1 MDLTELFCEIDDFCQ
16 DWLATFSSISF
27 PANGNSLP
35 KHCRLSLSEV
45 MTISIHF
52 HQSSYRT
59 FKDYYLKNVCQNLTD
74 YFPKLVSYNRMV
86 ELMPNVLT
94 ACLYYLNSR
103 QGQVTGISFVDS
115 TAIPVC
121 HPKRIKRNKVFKE
134 TAKLSKSSMGWYFG
148 FKLHLADA
156 TTRRFPP
163 HVLHQAIIND
173 CGEILSCKITPGN
186 VDDRTHLPSMTQG
199 ISGKIFGD
207 KGYIKQELFE
217 ELLNKGLQLI
227 TPLKSNMKNK
237 LILMDD
243 KISLR
248 KRSLIETVNDQLKN
262 ISYLVHSRHRSLHNF
277 MLNLITALIAYTHQP
292 KKPSLKLDEY
302 AQNFFSIV
310 PI

>member
-1 MDLTELFCEIDDFCQ
+1 MDLTEFFCEIDDFCQ
-16 DWLATFSSISF
+16 DWLATFSSTFF
-27 PANGNSLP
+27 PTNGNSLP

-45 MTISIHF
+45 MTIAIHF

-59 FKDYYLKNVCQNLTD
+59 FKAYYIKHVCEHLTD
-74 YFPKLVSYNRMV
+74 YFPSLVSYNRMV

-94 ACLYYLNSR
+94 ACWAGDPPSRLYYLSSR
-103 QGQVTGISFVDS
+103 RGKMTGISFVDS

-121 HPKRIKRNKVFKE
+121 HPKRITRNKVFKS
-134 TAKLSKSSMGWYFG
+134 TAKLSKSSMGWFFG
-148 FKLHLADA
+148 FKLHL
-156 TTRRFPP
+156 
-163 HVLHQAIIND
+163 IIND

-186 VDDRTHLPSMTQG
+186 VDDRTHLPSMAQG
-199 ISGKIFGD
+199 ISGKMFGD
-207 KGYIKQELFE
+207 KGYIKKELFE
-217 ELLNKGLQLI
+217 QLLGQGLQLV

-237 LILMDD
+237 LVPMSD

-248 KRSLIETVNDQLKN
+248 KRSVIETVNDQLKN

-292 KKPSLKLDEY
+292 KKPSLKLDEP
-302 AQNFFSIV
+302 AQDFFSIV

>member
-1 MDLTELFCEIDDFCQ
+1 
-16 DWLATFSSISF
+16 
-27 PANGNSLP
+27 
-35 KHCRLSLSEV
+35 
-45 MTISIHF
+45 
-52 HQSSYRT
+52 
-59 FKDYYLKNVCQNLTD
+59 
-74 YFPKLVSYNRMV
+74 
-86 ELMPNVLT
+86 MPNVLT

-103 QGQVTGISFVDS
+103 QGKMTGISFVDS

-121 HPKRIKRNKVFKE
+121 HPKRIKRNQVFKD

-148 FKLHLADA
+148 FKLHL
-156 TTRRFPP
+156 
-163 HVLHQAIIND
+163 IIND
-173 CGEILSCKITPGN
+173 CGEILSCRITPGN
-186 VDDRTHLPSMTQG
+186 VDDRIHLPSMTQG

-207 KGYIKQELFE
+207 KGYIKKELFE

-227 TPLKSNMKNK
+227 TPLKPNMKNK

-262 ISYLVHSRHRSLHNF
+262 ISYLVHSRHRSLPNF
-277 MLNLITALIAYTHQP
+277 ILNLITALIAYTHQP
-292 KKPSLKLDEY
+292 KKPSLKLDEH

>member
-1 MDLTELFCEIDDFCQ
+1 MDLTEIFCEIDDFCQ
-16 DWLATFSSISF
+16 DWLSTFSFTFF
-27 PANGNSLP
+27 PAYGDNLP
-35 KHCRLSLSEV
+35 KSCRLSLSEV
-45 MTISIHF
+45 MTITIHF

-59 FKDYYLKNVCQNLTD
+59 FKDYYIKHVCQHLTD
-74 YFPKLVSYNRMV
+74 YFPSLVSYNRMI

-103 QGQVTGISFVDS
+103 QGNVTGISFVDS

-134 TAKLSKSSMGWYFG
+134 TAKMSKSSMGWYFG
-148 FKLHLADA
+148 FKLHL
-156 TTRRFPP
+156 
-163 HVLHQAIIND
+163 IIND

-186 VDDRTHLPSMTQG
+186 IDDRTHLPSMAQG
-199 ISGKIFGD
+199 ISGKMFGD
-207 KGYIKQELFE
+207 KGYIKKELFE
-217 ELLNKGLQLI
+217 QLLDRGLQLI

-237 LILMDD
+237 LVPMND
-243 KISLR
+243 KIFLR

-302 AQNFFSIV
+302 AQSFFSIV

>member
-1 MDLTELFCEIDDFCQ
+1 MDLTEFFCEIDDFCQ
-16 DWLATFSSISF
+16 DWLATFSSTFF
-27 PANGNSLP
+27 PANGNNLP

-45 MTISIHF
+45 MTIAIHF

-59 FKDYYLKNVCQNLTD
+59 FKDYYIKHVCEYLTD
-74 YFPKLVSYNRMV
+74 YFPGLVSYNRMV

-103 QGQVTGISFVDS
+103 RGKVTGISFVDS

-121 HPKRIKRNKVFKE
+121 HPKRISRNKVFKS
-134 TAKLSKSSMGWYFG
+134 TAKLSKSSMGWFFG
-148 FKLHLADA
+148 FKLHL
-156 TTRRFPP
+156 
-163 HVLHQAIIND
+163 IIND

-186 VDDRTHLPSMTQG
+186 VDDRTHLLSMTQG

-207 KGYIKQELFE
+207 KGYIKKELFE
-217 ELLNKGLQLI
+217 QLLNQGLQLI

-237 LILMDD
+237 LIPMDD
-243 KISLR
+243 KLSLR
-248 KRSLIETVNDQLKN
+248 KRSVIETVNDQLKN

-292 KKPSLKLDEY
+292 KKPSLKLDEP

>member
-1 MDLTELFCEIDDFCQ
+1 MDLTEFFCEIDDFCQ
-16 DWLATFSSISF
+16 DWLATFSSTFF
-27 PANGNSLP
+27 PTNGNSLP

-45 MTISIHF
+45 MTIAIHF

-59 FKDYYLKNVCQNLTD
+59 FKAYYIKHVCEHLTD
-74 YFPKLVSYNRMV
+74 YFPSLVSYNRMV

-94 ACLYYLNSR
+94 ACWAGDPPSCLYYLSSR
-103 QGQVTGISFVDS
+103 RGKMTGISFVDS

-121 HPKRIKRNKVFKE
+121 HPKRITRNKVFKE
-134 TAKLSKSSMGWYFG
+134 TAKLSKSSMGWFFG
-148 FKLHLADA
+148 FKLHL
-156 TTRRFPP
+156 
-163 HVLHQAIIND
+163 IIND

-186 VDDRTHLPSMTQG
+186 VDDRTHLPSMAQG
-199 ISGKIFGD
+199 ISGKMFGD
-207 KGYIKQELFE
+207 KGYIKKELFE
-217 ELLNKGLQLI
+217 QLLGQGLQLV

-237 LILMDD
+237 LVPMSD

-248 KRSLIETVNDQLKN
+248 KRSVIETVNDQLKN

-292 KKPSLKLDEY
+292 KKPSLKLDEP
-302 AQNFFSIV
+302 AQDFFSIV

>member
-1 MDLTELFCEIDDFCQ
+1 MMDLTELFCEIDDFCQ
-16 DWLATFSSISF
+16 DWLAIFSSISF
-27 PANGNSLP
+27 PANGNNLP
-35 KHCRLSLSEV
+35 KYCCLSLSEV

-59 FKDYYLKNVCQNLTD
+59 FKDYYLKNVCQNLTN

-103 QGQVTGISFVDS
+103 QGKVTGVSFVDS

-148 FKLHLADA
+148 FKLHL
-156 TTRRFPP
+156 
-163 HVLHQAIIND
+163 IIND

-186 VDDRTHLPSMTQG
+186 VDDRTHLSSMARG
-199 ISGKIFGD
+199 ISGKMFGD
-207 KGYIKQELFE
+207 KGYIKKELFE

-237 LILMDD
+237 LILIDD
-243 KISLR
+243 KIGLR

-277 MLNLITALIAYTHQP
+277 ILNLITALIAYTHQP
-292 KKPSLKLDEY
+292 KKPSLKLDEH